1 MLDTVIRGGLLFD
14 GSAAPPRREDVGIAR
29 GRIAAVGR
37 LDGVE
42 AGRVIDAGGRAV
54 TPGFIDAHTHSEY
67 TLYAHPPADS
77 AVGQGVTTH
86 VAGNCGYSCAPLTS
100 EELARHLVLG
110 FEPSVGVAWASL
122 DEYFSAVERAGV
134 AINVASLVGHGAV
147 RAAVMGL
154 ASRTATDAELA
165 RMQYVLA
172 QALDEGALGMSTG
185 LAYPPGNNADRRELG
200 ALCGVVARRGGVHAT
215 HVRNRDVRYEAG
227 FGEVLGVTEETGVPL
242 QISHIVTKVGAPP
255 GATEWA
261 LGQVEG
267 ARRRGLDVAC
277 DMLVCEWGPGQL
289 SSFLRPEAFE
299 GGLAATLRRLRDPGA
314 RARLRQADPS
324 WRMALDPTQYDRMI
338 LARAPR
344 TPELVGRSFAELTQ
358 ASGKDFHETACEIL
372 LDHEDALYEV
382 FMLGRAFETADT
394 LAALAYPH
402 CMPESDD
409 VAAAPYGVLRQA
421 ALTPG
426 CYGWAPQFLAEMV
439 RERRLLTAEEAVR
452 KLTSLPADRF
462 GLRERGRLA
471 PGYHADVVVLD
482 LDRVAT
488 TATLGE
494 FARPPIGIEHVL
506 VNGTV
511 VVERGRHT
519 GALPGH
525 VLRRS

>member
-14 GSAAPPRREDVGIAR
+14 GSAAPPRHEDLGIAR
-29 GRIAAVGR
+29 GRIAAIGQ

-86 VAGNCGYSCAPLTS
+86 IAGNCGYSCAPLS
-100 EELARHLVLG
+100 SGELAKHLILG
-110 FEPSVGVAWASL
+110 FQPSVGVAWTSL
-122 DEYFSAVERAGV
+122 HEYFSAIERAGV

-154 ASRTATDAELA
+154 ASRVATDHELM

-172 QALDEGALGMSTG
+172 QALDEGALGLSTG
-185 LAYPPGNNADRRELG
+185 LAYPPGNNADRRELST
-200 ALCGVVARRGGVHAT
+200 LCGVVARRGRVHAT
-215 HVRNRDVRYEAG
+215 HVRNRDVRYESG
-227 FGEVLGVTEETGVPL
+227 FGEVLEVTEETGVPL

-261 LGQVEG
+261 LGRVED

-299 GGLAATLRRLRDPGA
+299 GGLEATLQRLRDPGA

-324 WRMALDPTQYDRMI
+324 WRMALDPAQYDRMI

-344 TPELVGRSFAELTQ
+344 TPELVGQSFAELTR
-358 ASGKDFHETACEIL
+358 ASGKDFHETACDIL
-372 LDHEDALYEV
+372 LAHEESLYEV
-382 FMLGRAFETADT
+382 FMMGRAFESADT
-394 LAALAYPH
+394 LAALTHPL

-409 VAAAPYGVLRQA
+409 VAAASYGLLREA

-426 CYGWAPQFLAEMV
+426 CFGWAPQFLTEMV
-439 RERRLLTAEEAVR
+439 RERRLLSAEEAVR

-471 PGYHADVVVLD
+471 PGYHADVVILD

-488 TATLGE
+488 TTTVGE
-494 FARPPIGIEHVL
+494 FARPPIGIDHVL

-511 VVERGRHT
+511 VVEHGRHT
-519 GALPGH
+519 GALPGR
-525 VLRRS
+525 VLRHS

>member
-1 MLDTVIRGGLLFD
+1 MFD
-14 GSAAPPRREDVGIAR
+14 GSGDPPRPHDVGIAK
-29 GRIAAVGR
+29 GRIAALGD
-37 LDGVE
+37 LGGVE
-42 AGRVIDAGGRAV
+42 AGRVIDAAGRAV

-86 VAGNCGYSCAPLTS
+86 VAGNCGYSCAPIAS
-100 EELARHLVLG
+100 PDLAKHLVLG
-110 FEPSVGVAWASL
+110 FEPSVGLAWSSL
-122 DEYFSAVERAGV
+122 DQYFSTVERTGV

-154 ASRTATDAELA
+154 ESRPATDAELG
-165 RMQYVLA
+165 RMRRVLA
-172 QALDEGALGMSTG
+172 DALDEGALGLSTG
-185 LAYPPGNNADRRELG
+185 LAYPPGSSAARRELT
-200 ALCGVVARRGGVHAT
+200 ALCEVVAQRGGVHAT
-215 HVRNRDVRYEAG
+215 HVRNRDVRYQEG
-227 FGEVLGVTEETGVPL
+227 FGEVLEVTERTGVPL

-255 GATEWA
+255 GATAWA
-261 LGQVEG
+261 LARVDD

-299 GGLAATLRRLRDPGA
+299 GGIQATLGRLHDPAA

-324 WRMALDPTQYDRMI
+324 WRMALDPAQYDRMI
-338 LARAPR
+338 LSRAPR
-344 TPELVGRSFAELTQ
+344 TPDLVGRSFAELTR
-358 ASGKDFHETACEIL
+358 ASGKDFHETACQIL
-372 LDHEDALYEV
+372 LAHEEAFYDV
-382 FMLGRAFETADT
+382 FMMGRAFETTDT
-394 LAALAYPH
+394 LAALAHPH

-409 VAAAPYGVLRQA
+409 VAAAPYGVLRRA

-426 CYGWAPQFLAEMV
+426 CYGWAAQYLAEMV
-439 RERRLLTAEEAVR
+439 RERRLLAAEEAVR
-452 KLTSLPADRF
+452 KLTSLPAGRF
-462 GLRERGRLA
+462 GLRERGRLRA
-471 PGYHADVVVLD
+471 GYHADVVVLD

-511 VVERGRHT
+511 VVEQGRHT

-525 VLRRS
+525 VLRRG